1 MGLYFTA
8 EEVLEIA
15 ERIEHNGVAFYQRAA
30 EQAQS
35 DDVRNLLLRLATE
48 EAGHE
53 RAFAQM
59 RTTLDQAEK
68 PPFKLDPSDEAAG
81 YLQVL
86 ADLVL
91 FPPGEDPA
99 AVIGAPFSCRKVLL
113 TAVQKER
120 DSVAYYAGMRQIV
133 PKSFG
138 KMKVDAILREEMRHV
153 TQLAKELAALK
164 V

>member
-15 ERIEHNGVAFYQRAA
+15 ERIEHNGAAFYQRAG
-30 EQAQS
+30 ELAQS
-35 DDVRNLLLRLATE
+35 DDVRTLLLRLAKE

-53 RAFAQM
+53 EVFARM
-59 RTTLDQAEK
+59 RTTLNDAEK
-68 PPFKLDPSDEAAG
+68 PLFKLDPSDEAAG

-99 AVIGAPFSCRKVLL
+99 TVIGSPFSCRQVLL

-133 PKSFG
+133 PKTFG
-138 KMKVDAILREEMRHV
+138 KMKVDAILLEEMRHV
-153 TQLAKELAALK
+153 TRLAKELAALK
-164 V
+164 E